1 MFCRENVRVL
11 LIIQTVIFSYWLSLG
26 NPTVFY
32 SWAIL
37 KAQSK
42 DIYWL
47 QATLLMS
54 NTAAKNG
61 LNLVQMGEN
70 MCCHRELI
78 TLSTYKIS

>member
-1 MFCRENVRVL
+1 M
-11 LIIQTVIFSYWLSLG
+11 QTVIFSYQLSLG

-37 KAQSK
+37 KVQSK
-42 DIYWL
+42 DTYWL

-54 NTAAKNG
+54 NRAAKNG

-70 MCCHRELI
+70 MCCHQEPI